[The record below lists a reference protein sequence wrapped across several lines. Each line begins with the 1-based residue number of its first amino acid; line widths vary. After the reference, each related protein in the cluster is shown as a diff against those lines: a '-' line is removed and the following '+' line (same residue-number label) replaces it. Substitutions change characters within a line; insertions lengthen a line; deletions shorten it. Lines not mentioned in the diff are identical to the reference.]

1 MSRPMIPVAN
11 SDTKPFWDGCLQ
23 RQFLLQR
30 CSNCGAYRHP
40 PSPICPKCLSDRHV
54 WVPASGRAKVYTF
67 VVVREALSRGWEKV
81 IPYVLAVVELDEGP
95 HVLTNVVNIAPEK
108 VAIEMPVEVT
118 FEELDGTTML
128 PVFQPRQG

>member
-40 PSPICPKCLSDRHV
+40 PSPICPKCLSDQHA
-54 WVPASGRAKVYTF
+54 WVPASGRGKVYTF
-67 VVVREALSRGWEKV
+67 VVVREALSRGWEQL

-95 HVLTNVVNIAPEK
+95 HVLTNIVNIAPEQ
-108 VAIEMPVEVT
+108 VAIEMLVEVT

-128 PVFQPRQG
+128 PVFQPRQR